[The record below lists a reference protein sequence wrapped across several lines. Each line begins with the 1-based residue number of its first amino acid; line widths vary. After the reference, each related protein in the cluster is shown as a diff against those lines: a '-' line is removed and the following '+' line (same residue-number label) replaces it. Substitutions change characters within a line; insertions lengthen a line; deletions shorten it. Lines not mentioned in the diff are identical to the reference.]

1 MALLETRDL
10 SKSFGGLQAIDKV
23 SLKVEPNTIHGLIGP
38 NGSGKSTFFNL
49 LTGVYQPDEGS
60 HISFDG
66 VDITNSPAHTIAG
79 LGLARTFQLLRLYGE
94 LSVLDNV
101 MVGYHPHTKYGPLA
115 PLFNGAEVRRQ
126 DKAVRDEMRELL
138 EFIGLAD
145 HAEIPAAELSGG
157 QRRLLALLYSQ
168 TRRTGVICLSQRVL
182 RICVAFCRS
191 LPQWL
196 LSTFPPRTPCS

>member
-126 DKAVRDEMRELL
+126 DKAVRDEMQELL
-138 EFIGLAD
+138 EFIGLFS
-145 HAEIPAAELSGG
+145 HSFTSRFRGLSV
-157 QRRLLALLYSQ
+157 RLLE
-168 TRRTGVICLSQRVL
+168 VIGFIDIIDNRFSNHAVVVGTLEYH
-182 RICVAFCRS
+182 
-191 LPQWL
+191 
-196 LSTFPPRTPCS
+196 STFLDEPLTGC

>member
-66 VDITNSPAHTIAG
+66 VDITISPAHTIAG

-115 PLFNGAEVRRQ
+115 PLSTVLRCGARTRPSVTRCRN
-126 DKAVRDEMRELL
+126 
-138 EFIGLAD
+138 F
-145 HAEIPAAELSGG
+145 LS
-157 QRRLLALLYSQ
+157 LLALQ
-168 TRRTGVICLSQRVL
+168 TMPKFQPQNCPVVSAVCWHSDAPSR
-182 RICVAFCRS
+182 CVRKCCFSMNREQGFR
-191 LPQWL
+191 LPM
-196 LSTFPPRTPCS
+196 STV